1 MRVCCHYELN
11 LLEKVHGHIHFLHSN
26 ADKAMG
32 GSTLNI
38 FSNKICTSQYNNC
51 FIHMDLETGGQVSN
65 TLWMIFHI
73 VTFNLM
79 LKDNV

>member
-1 MRVCCHYELN
+1 
-11 LLEKVHGHIHFLHSN
+11 
-26 ADKAMG
+26 
-32 GSTLNI
+32 
-38 FSNKICTSQYNNC
+38 
-51 FIHMDLETGGQVSN
+51 MDLETGGQVSN